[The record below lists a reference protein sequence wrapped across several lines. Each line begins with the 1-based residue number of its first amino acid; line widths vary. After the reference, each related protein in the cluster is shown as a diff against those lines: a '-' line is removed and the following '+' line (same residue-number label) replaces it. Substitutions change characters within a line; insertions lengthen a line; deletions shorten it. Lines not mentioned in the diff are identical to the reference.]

1 MNLTAKQYKMT
12 LTWDKTRLEAF
23 PAVQWQMMQWQ
34 ADARTRGMNI
44 CRPSAIKPTL
54 CAMKAAFGLSTKC
67 TWKTFLS
74 HMELFI
80 SVTECVHIPTGERAP
95 EPLQIKG
102 GLPPLV
108 QGDEPEGGWSPE

>member
-1 MNLTAKQYKMT
+1 MLTAKQLKMAS
-12 LTWDKTRLEAF
+12 TWNRERLESF
-23 PAVQWQMMQWQ
+23 PAIQWKMMQWQ

-54 CAMKAAFGLSTKC
+54 CAMKTAFGLSTKC
-67 TWKTFLS
+67 TWKTFLT

-80 SVTECVHIPTGERAP
+80 ANSETVHIPTGERAP

-108 QGDEPEGGWSPE
+108 QGDEPAEGWSPE

>member
-1 MNLTAKQYKMT
+1 MNLTAKQLRMAS
-12 LTWDKTRLEAF
+12 TWNRERLEAF
-23 PAVQWQMMQWQ
+23 PAIQWQMMQWQ

-67 TWKTFLS
+67 TWNTFLA

-80 SVTECVHIPTGERAP
+80 SVTECVHIPTGERPP
-95 EPLQIKG
+95 ERMQPKG

-108 QGDEPEGGWSPE
+108 QEEEPEPEV